1 MTQEIIQ
8 LIDREADLLMRGA
21 KEENLLGLRQ
31 RISTLFLQYIKTPTF
46 NPGVV
51 RYLKVKFFIFIDYL
65 FILNCT

>member
-1 MTQEIIQ
+1 LTQEIIQ

-51 RYLKVKFFIFIDYL
+51 RYLKVKFFIL
-65 FILNCT
+65 T